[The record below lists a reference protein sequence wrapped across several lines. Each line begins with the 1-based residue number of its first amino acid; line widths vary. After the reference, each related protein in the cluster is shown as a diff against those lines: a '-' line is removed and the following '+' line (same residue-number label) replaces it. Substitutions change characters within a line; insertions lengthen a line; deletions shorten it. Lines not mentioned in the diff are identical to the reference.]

1 MHNQTPLGA
10 ERPDK
15 FLTYSLR
22 IPSASAI
29 LTITG
34 NITEKDRKKG
44 QVLDT
49 LKVERDRGWNSILTL
64 CVLLLFCLHFCTV

>member
-1 MHNQTPLGA
+1 MSIYSYLL
-10 ERPDK
+10 
-15 FLTYSLR
+15 FL
-22 IPSASAI
+22 AI

-49 LKVERDRGWNSILTL
+49 LKVERDRGTNEIQNRNSTFTL
-64 CVLLLFCLHFCTV
+64 LSTSQALLGDYFIVI

>member
-1 MHNQTPLGA
+1 MRNQTTLGV
-10 ERPDK
+10 ECSDK
-15 FLTYSLR
+15 ILTKFSP
-22 IPSASAI
+22 IPSAPAI

-49 LKVERDRGWNSILTL
+49 LKVERDRG
-64 CVLLLFCLHFCTV
+64 